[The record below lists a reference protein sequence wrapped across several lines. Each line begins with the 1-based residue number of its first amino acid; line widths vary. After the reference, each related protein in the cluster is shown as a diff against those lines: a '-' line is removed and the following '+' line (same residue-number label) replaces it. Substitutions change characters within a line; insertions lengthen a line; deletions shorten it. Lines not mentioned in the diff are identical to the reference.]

1 MWICVAG
8 VLDKEQEESVVHGSI
23 DFGKKI
29 VSHEAYGPKLEKIA
43 HELKSRPHIMC
54 GEVEAND
61 GSSGQGEGGAKE
73 HLVHVSTECKG
84 IIGNDGR
91 HYLLDLLR
99 LFPPDVNFMPDL
111 EDGEELD
118 ESVKQKGFPRKHPHK
133 LPQLRSELVEAF
145 VDSRYLAFVSH
156 ATSMVLKQKNNTS
169 SCHTNSPSAPITGD
183 NTGQCAHVFYY
194 TLVVVGN

>member
-1 MWICVAG
+1 MPG

-29 VSHEAYGPKLEKIA
+29 VSHEAYAPKSEKIA
-43 HELKSRPHIMC
+43 HELKSKPHTMT
-54 GEVEAND
+54 GDAEEGSEVE
-61 GSSGQGEGGAKE
+61 AKE

-111 EDGEELD
+111 EDEEQLED
-118 ESVKQKGFPRKHPHK
+118 SVKEKGFPRKHPHK
-133 LPQLRSELVEAF
+133 LPQLRAELVEAF

-156 ATSMVLKQKNNTS
+156 ATSMVLQQKNNS
-169 SCHTNSPSAPITGD
+169 KISGISD
-183 NTGQCAHVFYY
+183 NTDSVADGTTTADSTTEASESNDADNKDLAAQV
-194 TLVVVGN
+194 

>member
-1 MWICVAG
+1 MMILG

-29 VSHEAYGPKLEKIA
+29 VSHDAYGPKLEKIA
-43 HELKSRPHIMC
+43 HELKSRPHTMT
-54 GEVEAND
+54 GEETED
-61 GSSGQGEGGAKE
+61 GKE

-111 EDGEELD
+111 EDGEQLE
-118 ESVKQKGFPRKHPHK
+118 ESVRDKGFPRKHPHK
-133 LPQLRSELVEAF
+133 LPQLRQELVEAF

-156 ATSMVLKQKNNTS
+156 ATSMVLQQKNSGSGTS
-169 SCHTNSPSAPITGD
+169 AASTKSTKTEEEANSSGKY
-183 NTGQCAHVFYY
+183 F
-194 TLVVVGN
+194 